1 MFEPFGLLNFIKN
14 ALQSTATPPQNSTEF
29 QTPSTQN
36 VDNPSPPQTENSV
49 QSPPQNLKQ
58 AQVEQEKFNPFLSF
72 CDEHDRRAKR
82 IKRGK

>member
-29 QTPSTQN
+29 QTPPTPN
-36 VDNPSPPQTENSV
+36 VDTPPPPQQENPV
-49 QSPPQNLKQ
+49 QTSPQNL
-58 AQVEQEKFNPFLSF
+58 AQTQDGQEKFNPFLSF
-72 CDEHDRRAKR
+72 CDEHDRRSKR